1 MVVNSNWWLTFAPDP
16 QDPAPPTAL
25 GASGKTP
32 LPLDSMPRVAV
43 PAGSQG
49 GGKAWLEKHTDKKD
63 LYPPAKYEE
72 VTKQEW
78 LSDWQIR
85 RAAWLVS
92 RFAQYRAKVDRQEI
106 GPDVTKAGPLDMHQ
120 YKGLFNISR
129 IPLPGSDAF
138 SRPDPK
144 ARHVTVL
151 INDFIYS
158 VDVFGEPAADGVAD
172 ALPVAE
178 IERLLLAA
186 SEDAKKRT
194 DSGENPA
201 LVGILTADHRD
212 TWTVN
217 RERIILADPKNRESF
232 DWINRSLVALSL
244 DRYTLPTLPSE
255 DPLRMAPIDAQMRN
269 TGTGINGGRNRWYDK
284 CLTIVVENNGRAGV
298 MGEHSPVDA
307 LIPSFVVDYALE
319 EPVDNSQFSTEK
331 AAPPALGE
339 GYRREDW
346 VIDEDMQEEIKACQK
361 RNQAIIDDSDVST
374 LWWEEYGTEWIK
386 RSAKQPPDAYIQQV
400 LQLAWA
406 RDQGYPTATYETA
419 STRAFKHGRTEVIRT
434 LSPESRDFVKAMDDP
449 SVTPEKRYELL
460 SRATAEHSNLTKK
473 SSNGEGFDRYFMG
486 LKVQLR
492 PGETHPLF
500 EDELYAKSQE
510 WKLSTSGLSSGIRFM
525 ATGFGAA
532 WPDGYG
538 TNYMAGPFLIKFGI
552 ESKNSCAT
560 TSTTKFKHQLA
571 QAFRDMRELCETVG
585 VAKKEEV
592 KAKL

>member
-1 MVVNSNWWLTFAPDP
+1 MLVNSNWWLTFAPDAN
-16 QDPAPPTAL
+16 DAAPPTAL

-32 LPLDSMPRVAV
+32 LSLDPLPRVSV

-49 GGKAWLEKHTDKKD
+49 GGKAWLESHTAKSD
-63 LYPPAKYEE
+63 LYLPNFDT

-85 RAAWLVS
+85 RASWLVGK
-92 RFAQYRAKVDRQEI
+92 FADYRAKIDRQQI
-106 GPDVTKAGPLDMHQ
+106 GPDITRAGPLDMNQ
-120 YKGLFNISR
+120 YRNLFNISR

-138 SRPDPK
+138 SRADPT

-158 VDVFGEPAADGVAD
+158 VDVFGEPAADGISD
-172 ALPVAE
+172 ALPYGE
-178 IERLLLAA
+178 IERLLQAA
-186 SEDAKKRT
+186 SADAKRRT
-194 DSGENPA
+194 DSGEKAA

-217 RERIILADPKNRESF
+217 RERVVLHDPKNRETL
-232 DWINRSLVALSL
+232 DAINRSLVAVSL

-284 CLTIVVENNGRAGV
+284 CLTIVVENNGRAGL

-319 EPVDNSQFSTEK
+319 QPVDNAQFTTTQG
-331 AAPPALGE
+331 AAPALGE
-339 GYRREDW
+339 GYRREDF
-346 VIDEDMQEEIKACQK
+346 VVDDEIQTEIKACQK
-361 RNQAIIDDSDVST
+361 RNEALIEDSDVST

-386 RSAKQPPDAYIQQV
+386 RNAKMAPDAYIQQV
-400 LQLAWA
+400 LQLAWN

-449 SVTPEKRYELL
+449 NVSREKRYELL
-460 SRATAEHSNLTKK
+460 VKATVEHSNLTKK
-473 SSNGEGFDRYFMG
+473 SSVGEGYDRYLMG

-532 WPDGYG
+532 WPNGYG
-538 TNYMAGPFLIKFGI
+538 TNCEWAAG
-552 ESKNSCAT
+552 
-560 TSTTKFKHQLA
+560 HH
-571 QAFRDMRELCETVG
+571 
-585 VAKKEEV
+585 
-592 KAKL
+592 